1 MKLIVGLGN
10 PGLQYKKTRHNLGK
24 RITEVL
30 LQESGARFKKDPSLK
45 SHWAELN
52 SGSTSFIV
60 ATPDTY
66 MNESGVALKKLVDRF
81 QINFKS
87 DLLILVDDIAIPFG
101 RLRLRP
107 YGEDG
112 GHKGL
117 RSIQQVLNSPE
128 FARMRIGISPDVP
141 IQIPLEEFVLQ
152 AFDSEEEKALPEVMT
167 RSVKACQLWLSEP
180 LEKAM
185 NLINKPSS
193 AQPN

>member
-10 PGLQYKKTRHNLGK
+10 PGPQYKKTRHNIGE
-24 RITEVL
+24 RITQAF
-30 LQESGARFKKDPSLK
+30 LQESRASFKKDRNLQSYW
-45 SHWAELN
+45 SELSFN
-52 SGSTSFIV
+52 SSAFLV

-66 MNESGVALKKLVDRF
+66 MNESGIAVKKLVDHF
-81 QINFKS
+81 QVDFKS
-87 DLLILVDDIAIPFG
+87 DLLVLVDDIAIPFG

-128 FARMRIGISPDVP
+128 FARMRIGISPEEP
-141 IQIPLEEFVLQ
+141 IRVPLEEFVLQ
-152 AFDSEEEKALPEVMT
+152 SFDSGEEKALHEIAV